1 MGVLMLLVVEAATE
15 QQPAFG
21 SVHKAEEA
29 MISLLS
35 GMAIGT
41 VGVDPLYGQ
50 ARFSFGIPEVES
62 GIHFVVVM
70 IGLFAIGEVV
80 DLVAQ
85 LLRCW
90 REAERASY
98 IASISFIFSADIL
111 CPRASAGAILA
122 AAPSAR
128 LSSARGER

>member
-1 MGVLMLLVVEAATE
+1 MGV
-15 QQPAFG
+15 
-21 SVHKAEEA
+21 
-29 MISLLS
+29 
-35 GMAIGT
+35 
-41 VGVDPLYGQ
+41 D
-50 ARFSFGIPEVES
+50 
-62 GIHFVVVM
+62 
-70 IGLFAIGEVV
+70 IGEVV

-98 IASISFIFSADIL
+98 IASISFIFGADIL